1 MRFEIKSGGITA
13 ILVGIAAL
21 SGAVFM
27 LGLLAG
33 YDVGRESAS
42 SQAQVATTYPLVSPA
57 AAESPASA
65 SIPSPAAPV
74 AAQSPS
80 AAPSR
85 VAVDGAGAV
94 AGGGRTRPGGRMA
107 SAQDRTDAATGSAST
122 ERRASPPAPIAAAP
136 SAPAQRRMA
145 AATAARPVSKPAPRR
160 HPYNIQIQ
168 AAMDRGGAD
177 EMIRRLQSLGY
188 NAHLTPTQLAGQTW
202 YKVVVG
208 PYATEAEAETAQ
220 AVLRARYNSAYGGVG
235 VAAPSSAGAADTD
248 TGD

>member
-1 MRFEIKSGGITA
+1 MRFEIKSGGVAA

-42 SQAQVATTYPLVSPA
+42 SQAQVATAYPLAPPA
-57 AAESPASA
+57 AAESSASA
-65 SIPSPAAPV
+65 PIPSPAAPV
-74 AAQSPS
+74 AAQSPA

-85 VAVDGAGAV
+85 VAAAGAGAV
-94 AGGGRTRPGGRMA
+94 AGGARTRPGGRMA
-107 SAQDRTDAATGSAST
+107 SAQNHTDATTGAASA
-122 ERRASPPAPIAAAP
+122 ERRTSKPAPIAAAAP
-136 SAPAQRRMA
+136 SATTQRRMA
-145 AATAARPVSKPAPRR
+145 AVAPANSVSKPAPRR

-188 NAHLTPTQLAGQTW
+188 SAHLTPTQLAGQTW
-202 YKVVVG
+202 YKVEVG
-208 PYATEAEAETAQ
+208 PYATQAEAEAAQ
-220 AVLRARYNSAYGGVG
+220 AGLRTRYNSAYGRVG
-235 VAAPSSAGAADTD
+235 VAAPSSAGAADP
-248 TGD
+248 GD